1 MSDAL
6 ERLKGRNRPTVPAR
20 NSALTPDAQESET
33 STLLEHKISKSQDIE
48 ISTLLEHKISKSQ
61 DIEESLSDSVLNTK
75 QTTFRLEL
83 ALSERLQETCRDSGI
98 CREALIEAMFEY
110 CEKDPKA
117 LRKVL
122 KEALKKNDYRLQ
134 VANARRAQ
142 SMMHRFG

>member
-20 NSALTPDAQESET
+20 NSTLTPETQESET
-33 STLLEHKISKSQDIE
+33 STLPDIEVSKNQDIEISTLPDISISKSQDIE
-48 ISTLLEHKISKSQ
+48 
-61 DIEESLSDSVLNTK
+61 DSLSESTLNTK
-75 QTTFRLEL
+75 QTTFRLESE
-83 ALSERLQETCRDSGI
+83 LSERLQETCRGSGI

-142 SMMHRFG
+142 SMMQRFG